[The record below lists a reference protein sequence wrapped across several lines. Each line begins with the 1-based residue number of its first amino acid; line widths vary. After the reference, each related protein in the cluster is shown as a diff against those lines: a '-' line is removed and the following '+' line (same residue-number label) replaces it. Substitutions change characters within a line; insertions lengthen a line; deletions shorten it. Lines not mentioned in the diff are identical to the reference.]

1 MSTTHLVIGDP
12 HCTPSASNDRF
23 IWAGRMAKDVK
34 ADKVICMGDFASMES
49 MSSYDKKKKS
59 FEGRRYRKDVEHTHD
74 ALSKFNKGLNKYNP
88 EMHML
93 LGNHED
99 RIDRMVEENPELEGA
114 MSIDDLCYPEY
125 GWNTYDYRLPV
136 VLDGIYYSHNFP
148 SGVMGTAISGE
159 NVARSLLNKNKV
171 SSTVG
176 HSHLLDYAVSA
187 IPSGKK
193 MMALCAGC
201 YLEHKEK
208 YAFNT
213 QRLWWSGLIVK
224 RNVKGGSYDLETVN
238 YQEVKK
244 RYGRRS

>member
-59 FEGRRYRKDVEHTHD
+59 FEGRRYRKDVDHTHD
-74 ALSKFNKGLNKYNP
+74 ALNKFNKGLGKYKP

-125 GWNTYDYRLPV
+125 GWHTYDYRLPV
-136 VLDGIYYSHNFP
+136 FLDGVCYSHNFP

-176 HSHLLDYAVSA
+176 HSHLLDYAVA
-187 IPSGKK
+187 ATPSGKK

-201 YLEHKEK
+201 YLQHKEK

-238 YQEVKK
+238 YQEVLR
-244 RYGRRS
+244 RYGY